1 MLEWL
6 QDPINHPLIVLAVI
20 SAVLLTGIWIQQ
32 LAAERKHRRLMQVW
46 NTTPRNPVDLAEA
59 MRRADEA

>member
-6 QDPINHPLIVLAVI
+6 QDPINRPLIALAAI

-46 NTTPRNPVDLAEA
+46 AQTPRRPVDLAEA